1 MNENNSK
8 KILLIKSSL
17 NKTIN
22 SEVIL
27 NSSICK
33 LLSKK
38 HKIIEKTN
46 DKLQEATNR
55 ISNIFFLDLRK
66 YRTIPNT
73 TTIRGNKT
81 NIFITILL
89 S

>member
-81 NIFITILL
+81 NIFINILL

>member
-1 MNENNSK
+1 MNENNIK

-81 NIFITILL
+81 NIFINILL